1 MELSFLVDA
10 LKSLLINY
18 TSNNSQIDESL
29 NDLFSSLESKN
40 LNNEIENYAEFIL
53 LASSLF
59 ELKAKRMLPQE
70 EEIEWM
76 DEVEVLKDKD
86 LAFARL
92 LQFKAFSEIGIALA
106 SKIKYNENEIKSFKY
121 YQTKNLFPKPDV
133 EYEINKDKFN
143 EVAIEV
149 FDRFKTIEG
158 FKHIDKDLPDLQKAI
173 DDLLQV
179 VDKRLN
185 TSFESILNEVNT
197 EKEAIAFFLALLEAV
212 RWGFVK
218 ASQNDDG
225 IKIEKIMNYKKV
237 ITAILLVSDGSVNHK
252 YFLENFNISNEDLVN
267 IFDEINDELKEKDY
281 GFYIKYDGKSSDLV
295 TLSSISTE
303 LAEFKPPSVLRGLS
317 TPALETLSIVAYE
330 QPVTKLKVS
339 EIRGVESESSLKTLE
354 SRGLIE
360 KSGYLDVP
368 GNPHLY
374 ITTNL
379 FLEKMD
385 ISSIDDL
392 PVLGEYFSNLE
403 EE

>member
-218 ASQNDDG
+218 ASQNEDG
-225 IKIEKIMNYKKV
+225 IKIEKNY
-237 ITAILLVSDGSVNHK
+237 
-252 YFLENFNISNEDLVN
+252 
-267 IFDEINDELKEKDY
+267 EL
-281 GFYIKYDGKSSDLV
+281 
-295 TLSSISTE
+295 
-303 LAEFKPPSVLRGLS
+303 
-317 TPALETLSIVAYE
+317 
-330 QPVTKLKVS
+330 
-339 EIRGVESESSLKTLE
+339 
-354 SRGLIE
+354 
-360 KSGYLDVP
+360 
-368 GNPHLY
+368 
-374 ITTNL
+374 
-379 FLEKMD
+379 
-385 ISSIDDL
+385 
-392 PVLGEYFSNLE
+392 
-403 EE
+403 

>member
-121 YQTKNLFPKPDV
+121 YQTKNLFHKPDV
-133 EYEINKDKFN
+133 EYEINKNKFN

-225 IKIEKIMNYKKV
+225 IKIEKNY
-237 ITAILLVSDGSVNHK
+237 
-252 YFLENFNISNEDLVN
+252 
-267 IFDEINDELKEKDY
+267 EL
-281 GFYIKYDGKSSDLV
+281 
-295 TLSSISTE
+295 
-303 LAEFKPPSVLRGLS
+303 
-317 TPALETLSIVAYE
+317 
-330 QPVTKLKVS
+330 
-339 EIRGVESESSLKTLE
+339 
-354 SRGLIE
+354 
-360 KSGYLDVP
+360 
-368 GNPHLY
+368 
-374 ITTNL
+374 
-379 FLEKMD
+379 
-385 ISSIDDL
+385 
-392 PVLGEYFSNLE
+392 
-403 EE
+403 

>member
-92 LQFKAFSEIGIALA
+92 LQFRAFSEIGIALA

-143 EVAIEV
+143 EVTIEV
-149 FDRFKTIEG
+149 FDRYKTIEG

-185 TSFESILNEVNT
+185 TSFESILNDVNS

-218 ASQNDDG
+218 ANQNDKG
-225 IKIEKIMNYKKV
+225 IKIEKNY
-237 ITAILLVSDGSVNHK
+237 
-252 YFLENFNISNEDLVN
+252 
-267 IFDEINDELKEKDY
+267 EL
-281 GFYIKYDGKSSDLV
+281 
-295 TLSSISTE
+295 
-303 LAEFKPPSVLRGLS
+303 
-317 TPALETLSIVAYE
+317 
-330 QPVTKLKVS
+330 
-339 EIRGVESESSLKTLE
+339 
-354 SRGLIE
+354 
-360 KSGYLDVP
+360 
-368 GNPHLY
+368 
-374 ITTNL
+374 
-379 FLEKMD
+379 
-385 ISSIDDL
+385 
-392 PVLGEYFSNLE
+392 
-403 EE
+403 

>member
-133 EYEINKDKFN
+133 EYEISKDKFN

-225 IKIEKIMNYKKV
+225 IKIEKNY
-237 ITAILLVSDGSVNHK
+237 
-252 YFLENFNISNEDLVN
+252 
-267 IFDEINDELKEKDY
+267 EL
-281 GFYIKYDGKSSDLV
+281 
-295 TLSSISTE
+295 
-303 LAEFKPPSVLRGLS
+303 
-317 TPALETLSIVAYE
+317 
-330 QPVTKLKVS
+330 
-339 EIRGVESESSLKTLE
+339 
-354 SRGLIE
+354 
-360 KSGYLDVP
+360 
-368 GNPHLY
+368 
-374 ITTNL
+374 
-379 FLEKMD
+379 
-385 ISSIDDL
+385 
-392 PVLGEYFSNLE
+392 
-403 EE
+403 

>member
-185 TSFESILNEVNT
+185 TSFESILNDLNT

-218 ASQNDDG
+218 ASQNDEG
-225 IKIEKIMNYKKV
+225 IKIEKNY
-237 ITAILLVSDGSVNHK
+237 
-252 YFLENFNISNEDLVN
+252 
-267 IFDEINDELKEKDY
+267 EL
-281 GFYIKYDGKSSDLV
+281 
-295 TLSSISTE
+295 
-303 LAEFKPPSVLRGLS
+303 
-317 TPALETLSIVAYE
+317 
-330 QPVTKLKVS
+330 
-339 EIRGVESESSLKTLE
+339 
-354 SRGLIE
+354 
-360 KSGYLDVP
+360 
-368 GNPHLY
+368 
-374 ITTNL
+374 
-379 FLEKMD
+379 
-385 ISSIDDL
+385 
-392 PVLGEYFSNLE
+392 
-403 EE
+403 

>member
-76 DEVEVLKDKD
+76 DEVEILKDKD

-133 EYEINKDKFN
+133 EYEINKNKFN

-158 FKHIDKDLPDLQKAI
+158 FKHIDKNLPDLQKAI

-225 IKIEKIMNYKKV
+225 IKIEKNY
-237 ITAILLVSDGSVNHK
+237 
-252 YFLENFNISNEDLVN
+252 
-267 IFDEINDELKEKDY
+267 EL
-281 GFYIKYDGKSSDLV
+281 
-295 TLSSISTE
+295 
-303 LAEFKPPSVLRGLS
+303 
-317 TPALETLSIVAYE
+317 
-330 QPVTKLKVS
+330 
-339 EIRGVESESSLKTLE
+339 
-354 SRGLIE
+354 
-360 KSGYLDVP
+360 
-368 GNPHLY
+368 
-374 ITTNL
+374 
-379 FLEKMD
+379 
-385 ISSIDDL
+385 
-392 PVLGEYFSNLE
+392 
-403 EE
+403 

>member
-106 SKIKYNENEIKSFKY
+106 SKIKYNENEIKSYKY

-133 EYEINKDKFN
+133 EYEINKEKFN

-225 IKIEKIMNYKKV
+225 IKIEKNY
-237 ITAILLVSDGSVNHK
+237 
-252 YFLENFNISNEDLVN
+252 
-267 IFDEINDELKEKDY
+267 EL
-281 GFYIKYDGKSSDLV
+281 
-295 TLSSISTE
+295 
-303 LAEFKPPSVLRGLS
+303 
-317 TPALETLSIVAYE
+317 
-330 QPVTKLKVS
+330 
-339 EIRGVESESSLKTLE
+339 
-354 SRGLIE
+354 
-360 KSGYLDVP
+360 
-368 GNPHLY
+368 
-374 ITTNL
+374 
-379 FLEKMD
+379 
-385 ISSIDDL
+385 
-392 PVLGEYFSNLE
+392 
-403 EE
+403 

>member
-173 DDLLQV
+173 DDLLKV

-218 ASQNDDG
+218 ASQNDDC
-225 IKIEKIMNYKKV
+225 IKIEKNY
-237 ITAILLVSDGSVNHK
+237 
-252 YFLENFNISNEDLVN
+252 
-267 IFDEINDELKEKDY
+267 EL
-281 GFYIKYDGKSSDLV
+281 
-295 TLSSISTE
+295 
-303 LAEFKPPSVLRGLS
+303 
-317 TPALETLSIVAYE
+317 
-330 QPVTKLKVS
+330 
-339 EIRGVESESSLKTLE
+339 
-354 SRGLIE
+354 
-360 KSGYLDVP
+360 
-368 GNPHLY
+368 
-374 ITTNL
+374 
-379 FLEKMD
+379 
-385 ISSIDDL
+385 
-392 PVLGEYFSNLE
+392 
-403 EE
+403 

>member
-29 NDLFSSLESKN
+29 NDLFSSLELKN

-179 VDKRLN
+179 IDKRLN

-225 IKIEKIMNYKKV
+225 IKIEKNY
-237 ITAILLVSDGSVNHK
+237 
-252 YFLENFNISNEDLVN
+252 
-267 IFDEINDELKEKDY
+267 EL
-281 GFYIKYDGKSSDLV
+281 
-295 TLSSISTE
+295 
-303 LAEFKPPSVLRGLS
+303 
-317 TPALETLSIVAYE
+317 
-330 QPVTKLKVS
+330 
-339 EIRGVESESSLKTLE
+339 
-354 SRGLIE
+354 
-360 KSGYLDVP
+360 
-368 GNPHLY
+368 
-374 ITTNL
+374 
-379 FLEKMD
+379 
-385 ISSIDDL
+385 
-392 PVLGEYFSNLE
+392 
-403 EE
+403 

>member
-149 FDRFKTIEG
+149 FERYKTIEG

-225 IKIEKIMNYKKV
+225 IKIEKNY
-237 ITAILLVSDGSVNHK
+237 
-252 YFLENFNISNEDLVN
+252 
-267 IFDEINDELKEKDY
+267 EL
-281 GFYIKYDGKSSDLV
+281 
-295 TLSSISTE
+295 
-303 LAEFKPPSVLRGLS
+303 
-317 TPALETLSIVAYE
+317 
-330 QPVTKLKVS
+330 
-339 EIRGVESESSLKTLE
+339 
-354 SRGLIE
+354 
-360 KSGYLDVP
+360 
-368 GNPHLY
+368 
-374 ITTNL
+374 
-379 FLEKMD
+379 
-385 ISSIDDL
+385 
-392 PVLGEYFSNLE
+392 
-403 EE
+403 

>member
-133 EYEINKDKFN
+133 EYEINKEKFN

-185 TSFESILNEVNT
+185 TSFESILNEVNS

-218 ASQNDDG
+218 ANQNDEG
-225 IKIEKIMNYKKV
+225 IKIEKNY
-237 ITAILLVSDGSVNHK
+237 
-252 YFLENFNISNEDLVN
+252 
-267 IFDEINDELKEKDY
+267 EL
-281 GFYIKYDGKSSDLV
+281 
-295 TLSSISTE
+295 
-303 LAEFKPPSVLRGLS
+303 
-317 TPALETLSIVAYE
+317 
-330 QPVTKLKVS
+330 
-339 EIRGVESESSLKTLE
+339 
-354 SRGLIE
+354 
-360 KSGYLDVP
+360 
-368 GNPHLY
+368 
-374 ITTNL
+374 
-379 FLEKMD
+379 
-385 ISSIDDL
+385 
-392 PVLGEYFSNLE
+392 
-403 EE
+403 

>member
-18 TSNNSQIDESL
+18 TSNNSQIDDSL

-133 EYEINKDKFN
+133 EYEINKNKFN
-143 EVAIEV
+143 EVAIED

-173 DDLLQV
+173 DDLLQI

-185 TSFESILNEVNT
+185 ISFESILNDVNS

-218 ASQNDDG
+218 ASQNDEG
-225 IKIEKIMNYKKV
+225 IKIEKNY
-237 ITAILLVSDGSVNHK
+237 
-252 YFLENFNISNEDLVN
+252 
-267 IFDEINDELKEKDY
+267 EL
-281 GFYIKYDGKSSDLV
+281 
-295 TLSSISTE
+295 
-303 LAEFKPPSVLRGLS
+303 
-317 TPALETLSIVAYE
+317 
-330 QPVTKLKVS
+330 
-339 EIRGVESESSLKTLE
+339 
-354 SRGLIE
+354 
-360 KSGYLDVP
+360 
-368 GNPHLY
+368 
-374 ITTNL
+374 
-379 FLEKMD
+379 
-385 ISSIDDL
+385 
-392 PVLGEYFSNLE
+392 
-403 EE
+403 

>member
-1 MELSFLVDA
+1 MELSFLVDE

-76 DEVEVLKDKD
+76 DEVEILKDKD

-121 YQTKNLFPKPDV
+121 YQTKNLFPKPDI
-133 EYEINKDKFN
+133 EYEINKNKFN

-225 IKIEKIMNYKKV
+225 IKIEKNY
-237 ITAILLVSDGSVNHK
+237 
-252 YFLENFNISNEDLVN
+252 
-267 IFDEINDELKEKDY
+267 EL
-281 GFYIKYDGKSSDLV
+281 
-295 TLSSISTE
+295 
-303 LAEFKPPSVLRGLS
+303 
-317 TPALETLSIVAYE
+317 
-330 QPVTKLKVS
+330 
-339 EIRGVESESSLKTLE
+339 
-354 SRGLIE
+354 
-360 KSGYLDVP
+360 
-368 GNPHLY
+368 
-374 ITTNL
+374 
-379 FLEKMD
+379 
-385 ISSIDDL
+385 
-392 PVLGEYFSNLE
+392 
-403 EE
+403 

>member
-70 EEIEWM
+70 EEIEWI

-133 EYEINKDKFN
+133 DYEINKDKFN

-179 VDKRLN
+179 IDKRLN

-218 ASQNDDG
+218 ASQNDEG
-225 IKIEKIMNYKKV
+225 IKIEKNY
-237 ITAILLVSDGSVNHK
+237 
-252 YFLENFNISNEDLVN
+252 
-267 IFDEINDELKEKDY
+267 EL
-281 GFYIKYDGKSSDLV
+281 
-295 TLSSISTE
+295 
-303 LAEFKPPSVLRGLS
+303 
-317 TPALETLSIVAYE
+317 
-330 QPVTKLKVS
+330 
-339 EIRGVESESSLKTLE
+339 
-354 SRGLIE
+354 
-360 KSGYLDVP
+360 
-368 GNPHLY
+368 
-374 ITTNL
+374 
-379 FLEKMD
+379 
-385 ISSIDDL
+385 
-392 PVLGEYFSNLE
+392 
-403 EE
+403 

>member
-29 NDLFSSLESKN
+29 NDLLSSLESKN

-106 SKIKYNENEIKSFKY
+106 SRIKYNENEIKSFKY

-133 EYEINKDKFN
+133 DYEINKDKFN

-179 VDKRLN
+179 IDKRLN

-218 ASQNDDG
+218 ASQNDEG
-225 IKIEKIMNYKKV
+225 IKIEKNY
-237 ITAILLVSDGSVNHK
+237 
-252 YFLENFNISNEDLVN
+252 
-267 IFDEINDELKEKDY
+267 EL
-281 GFYIKYDGKSSDLV
+281 
-295 TLSSISTE
+295 
-303 LAEFKPPSVLRGLS
+303 
-317 TPALETLSIVAYE
+317 
-330 QPVTKLKVS
+330 
-339 EIRGVESESSLKTLE
+339 
-354 SRGLIE
+354 
-360 KSGYLDVP
+360 
-368 GNPHLY
+368 
-374 ITTNL
+374 
-379 FLEKMD
+379 
-385 ISSIDDL
+385 
-392 PVLGEYFSNLE
+392 
-403 EE
+403 

>member
-1 MELSFLVDA
+1 MELSFLLDA

-18 TSNNSQIDESL
+18 TSNNSQINESL

-133 EYEINKDKFN
+133 EYEINKEKFN

-225 IKIEKIMNYKKV
+225 IKIEKNY
-237 ITAILLVSDGSVNHK
+237 
-252 YFLENFNISNEDLVN
+252 
-267 IFDEINDELKEKDY
+267 EL
-281 GFYIKYDGKSSDLV
+281 
-295 TLSSISTE
+295 
-303 LAEFKPPSVLRGLS
+303 
-317 TPALETLSIVAYE
+317 
-330 QPVTKLKVS
+330 
-339 EIRGVESESSLKTLE
+339 
-354 SRGLIE
+354 
-360 KSGYLDVP
+360 
-368 GNPHLY
+368 
-374 ITTNL
+374 
-379 FLEKMD
+379 
-385 ISSIDDL
+385 
-392 PVLGEYFSNLE
+392 
-403 EE
+403 

>member
-18 TSNNSQIDESL
+18 TSNNSQINESL

-173 DDLLQV
+173 DDLLHV

-218 ASQNDDG
+218 ANQNDKG
-225 IKIEKIMNYKKV
+225 IKIEKNY
-237 ITAILLVSDGSVNHK
+237 
-252 YFLENFNISNEDLVN
+252 
-267 IFDEINDELKEKDY
+267 EL
-281 GFYIKYDGKSSDLV
+281 
-295 TLSSISTE
+295 
-303 LAEFKPPSVLRGLS
+303 
-317 TPALETLSIVAYE
+317 
-330 QPVTKLKVS
+330 
-339 EIRGVESESSLKTLE
+339 
-354 SRGLIE
+354 
-360 KSGYLDVP
+360 
-368 GNPHLY
+368 
-374 ITTNL
+374 
-379 FLEKMD
+379 
-385 ISSIDDL
+385 
-392 PVLGEYFSNLE
+392 
-403 EE
+403 

>member
-1 MELSFLVDA
+1 MELSFLLDA

-53 LASSLF
+53 LASSLI

-218 ASQNDDG
+218 ASQNDEG
-225 IKIEKIMNYKKV
+225 IKIEKNY
-237 ITAILLVSDGSVNHK
+237 
-252 YFLENFNISNEDLVN
+252 
-267 IFDEINDELKEKDY
+267 EL
-281 GFYIKYDGKSSDLV
+281 
-295 TLSSISTE
+295 
-303 LAEFKPPSVLRGLS
+303 
-317 TPALETLSIVAYE
+317 
-330 QPVTKLKVS
+330 
-339 EIRGVESESSLKTLE
+339 
-354 SRGLIE
+354 
-360 KSGYLDVP
+360 
-368 GNPHLY
+368 
-374 ITTNL
+374 
-379 FLEKMD
+379 
-385 ISSIDDL
+385 
-392 PVLGEYFSNLE
+392 
-403 EE
+403 

>member
-76 DEVEVLKDKD
+76 DEVEILKDKD

-121 YQTKNLFPKPDV
+121 YQTNNLFPKPDV
-133 EYEINKDKFN
+133 EYEISKDKFK
-143 EVAIEV
+143 EGAIEV

-225 IKIEKIMNYKKV
+225 IKIEKNY
-237 ITAILLVSDGSVNHK
+237 
-252 YFLENFNISNEDLVN
+252 
-267 IFDEINDELKEKDY
+267 EL
-281 GFYIKYDGKSSDLV
+281 
-295 TLSSISTE
+295 
-303 LAEFKPPSVLRGLS
+303 
-317 TPALETLSIVAYE
+317 
-330 QPVTKLKVS
+330 
-339 EIRGVESESSLKTLE
+339 
-354 SRGLIE
+354 
-360 KSGYLDVP
+360 
-368 GNPHLY
+368 
-374 ITTNL
+374 
-379 FLEKMD
+379 
-385 ISSIDDL
+385 
-392 PVLGEYFSNLE
+392 
-403 EE
+403 

>member
-18 TSNNSQIDESL
+18 TSNNSQIDENL

-76 DEVEVLKDKD
+76 DEVEILKDKD

-185 TSFESILNEVNT
+185 ISFESILNEVNT

-225 IKIEKIMNYKKV
+225 IKIEKNY
-237 ITAILLVSDGSVNHK
+237 
-252 YFLENFNISNEDLVN
+252 
-267 IFDEINDELKEKDY
+267 EL
-281 GFYIKYDGKSSDLV
+281 
-295 TLSSISTE
+295 
-303 LAEFKPPSVLRGLS
+303 
-317 TPALETLSIVAYE
+317 
-330 QPVTKLKVS
+330 
-339 EIRGVESESSLKTLE
+339 
-354 SRGLIE
+354 
-360 KSGYLDVP
+360 
-368 GNPHLY
+368 
-374 ITTNL
+374 
-379 FLEKMD
+379 
-385 ISSIDDL
+385 
-392 PVLGEYFSNLE
+392 
-403 EE
+403 